1 MRVAYPMNFFSDN
14 NKLRSYISG
23 AASDRVHAGI
33 MIVTYMC
40 MYVIIVITTS
50 MIIVIT
56 TFLGC
61 IACYPLV
68 IMIITICS
76 EY

>member
-14 NKLRSYISG
+14 NKLRSFISG
-23 AASDRVHAGI
+23 AASDRVHTGI
-33 MIVTYMC
+33 MIVTYIC

-56 TFLGC
+56 TFWGC
-61 IACYPLV
+61 IACDPLV